1 MKKVIFLAQVT
12 LVVLIVLIALPS
24 ASFAQTTYMVD
35 SKASSLIWHGEKV
48 LGKHWGYVTID
59 NGWIKKDG
67 DTYTGEFYID
77 MTSITDEDI
86 EDPESRGKLVGHLK
100 SDDFFSVNNYKMS
113 KFKLTKVEAKDY
125 GEYNHVVVGD
135 LTIKGITKQ
144 ISFPAKIEISD
155 KVMTAKAEFEI
166 NRTWWNI
173 KYGSGNFFDDLG
185 DKMIYDDI
193 KFELD
198 LVGKAK

>member
-67 DTYTGEFYID
+67 DTYIAAHFYL
-77 MTSITDEDI
+77 DI
-86 EDPESRGKLVGHLK
+86 
-100 SDDFFSVNNYKMS
+100 
-113 KFKLTKVEAKDY
+113 
-125 GEYNHVVVGD
+125 
-135 LTIKGITKQ
+135 II
-144 ISFPAKIEISD
+144 
-155 KVMTAKAEFEI
+155 
-166 NRTWWNI
+166 
-173 KYGSGNFFDDLG
+173 
-185 DKMIYDDI
+185 
-193 KFELD
+193 
-198 LVGKAK
+198 